1 MFLKPQVRAEQGGAM
16 KELTTSNIRNLAL
29 VSYTG
34 AGKTSL
40 VEALL
45 YTAGAIPA
53 MGSVP
58 GGTTVCDYEPEEVHH
73 KVSIGASV
81 AHFDW
86 KGVRVNVIDAPGA
99 LSFMGEARMAL
110 RAVDGVLIVVSAAA
124 GMKTEL
130 EKIWPTVKELAL
142 PCLLFVNDLDKDRTL
157 LGPVLESCEKALE
170 FKGLPVAVPIGE
182 GPQLEGVVDLIGGA
196 SWRPV
201 KDSPKVQQGT
211 IPAALAGQCAE
222 ARKKLA
228 EGVAE
233 TDDRLLEKYLAEG
246 DLTGEELTK
255 GLKNGTQRLSFLP
268 VLCGSA
274 VRNIGSTLL
283 LDMLAGC
290 LPSPVER
297 AAQTPLA
304 GLHPQTGEPV
314 TRRAD
319 PAEPMSAFVF
329 KTIIDPFMGRLSYVR
344 LLSGTLAAD
353 AAFYNSTR
361 TVKEKGGHVF
371 WILGKKYVQVPAL
384 KAGEIGAIGKLKD
397 TQTGDTICDDHHPV
411 KYPSPHL
418 SRPVMSFALEPKSKA
433 DIEKVSLGLHKLVE
447 EDPTLEFVRNNET
460 KEMILSGMG
469 QLHVDVTFEKLRR
482 KYGVDVNIHTPK
494 VPYKETIRKMA
505 QAQGKY
511 KKQTGGHGQFGDCW
525 LQLDP
530 LPRGKGVE
538 FVNKVV
544 GGAIPR
550 NFIPA
555 VEKGVIEAS
564 HEGILAGFP
573 VVDLRATV
581 YDGSYHTVD
590 SSEMSFKI
598 AASMGFKKALETAQS
613 ILLEPIM
620 TVEVTTPDDAV
631 GAVIGD
637 LNSRRGR
644 ILGVNATGATETI
657 KALVPLV
664 ELLKY
669 TPTLNS
675 ITGGR
680 GSYAMEFHAYEEV
693 PRDQAQRIIDEHK
706 AAKAAKQ
713 AVHQ

>member
-1 MFLKPQVRAEQGGAM
+1 M
-16 KELTTSNIRNLAL
+16 KDVTTSNIRNVAL

-45 YTAGAIPA
+45 YTAGTIPA

-58 GGTTVCDYEPEEVHH
+58 NGTTVCDYEPEEVHRQ
-73 KVSIGASV
+73 VSVGTAV
-81 AHFDW
+81 AHLEW
-86 KGVRVNVIDAPGA
+86 KGTRVNLVDAPGA
-99 LSFMGEARMAL
+99 LSFQGEAQMAL

-124 GMKTEL
+124 GVRTEL
-130 EKIWPTVKELAL
+130 EKIWITIKELAL
-142 PCLLFVNDLDKDRTL
+142 PCLLFVNDLDKERTL
-157 LGPVLESCEKALE
+157 LGPVLEECEKALE
-170 FKGLPVAVPIGE
+170 CKGLPIAVPIGE
-182 GPQLEGVVDLIGGA
+182 GPQLEGAVDLVEGMA
-196 SWRPV
+196 WRPV
-201 KDSPKVQQGT
+201 KDSPKVQQGAV
-211 IPAALAGQCAE
+211 PGDLAGVCAE

-246 DLTGEELTK
+246 ELSAEELTH
-255 GLKNGTQRLSFLP
+255 GLKNGVQRMSFLP

-274 VRNIGSTLL
+274 VRNVGSTLL
-283 LDMLAGC
+283 LDALLGY

-297 AAQTPLA
+297 AAQAPLA
-304 GLHPQTGEPV
+304 GIHPQTGEPV

-319 PAEPMSAFVF
+319 PADPFSGFIF

-344 LLSGTLAAD
+344 VLSGSLAAD
-353 AAFYNSTR
+353 AGFYNASR
-361 TVKEKGGHVF
+361 AVKEKGGHVF
-371 WILGKKYVQVPAL
+371 WILGKKYIQVPML

-397 TQTGDTICDDHHPV
+397 TQTGDTICDDHQLV
-411 KYPSPHL
+411 CYPSPHL
-418 SRPVMSFALEPKSKA
+418 AKPVMSFALEPKSKA

-447 EDPTLEFVRNNET
+447 EDPTLEFVRNHET

-573 VVDLRATV
+573 VVDLRVTV

-598 AASMGFKKALETAQS
+598 AASMGFKKAMESAQP

-620 TVEVTTPDDAV
+620 TVEVITPDDAV

-644 ILGVNATGATETI
+644 ILGVNAKGSTEAI
-657 KALVPLV
+657 KAYVPLV

-669 TPTLNS
+669 ATTLNS

-680 GSYAMEFHAYEEV
+680 GNYAMEFHAYEEV
-693 PRDQAQRIIDEHK
+693 PRDQANKIIEEHK
-706 AAKAAKQ
+706 ATKA

>member
-1 MFLKPQVRAEQGGAM
+1 M
-16 KELTTSNIRNLAL
+16 KQSKTETLRNIAV

-53 MGSVP
+53 MGSVVA
-58 GGTTVCDYEPEEVHH
+58 GTTVSDFEPEEAHRKISVH
-73 KVSIGASV
+73 SSV
-81 AHFDW
+81 VHFDW
-86 KGVRVNVIDAPGA
+86 KGITFNLVDTPGA
-99 LSFMGEARMAL
+99 LSFLGEARTAL
-110 RAVDGVLIVVSAAA
+110 RAVDGVLIVLGASSGVRA
-124 GMKTEL
+124 EL
-130 EKIWPTVKELAL
+130 EKAWLTIQELGL
-142 PCLLFVNDLDKDRTL
+142 PCLLFVNELDKERTAWE
-157 LGPVLESCEKALE
+157 PVVQDCEKALE
-170 FKGLPVAVPIGE
+170 CRGLPITVPIGTE
-182 GPQLEGVVDLIGGA
+182 STLEGVVDLVGGQA
-196 SWRPV
+196 HRSS
-201 KDSPKVQQGT
+201 KDSPKVQSGP
-211 IPAALAGQCAE
+211 IPEQVSGPAGE
-222 ARKKLA
+222 ARKKLV

-233 TDDRLLEKYLAEG
+233 TDDRLVEKYLAEG
-246 DLTGEELTK
+246 DLAAEDITR
-255 GLKNGTQRLSFLP
+255 GLKAGTQKRSVLP

-274 VRNIGSTLL
+274 VRNVGMSVL
-283 LDMLAGC
+283 LDALVSY
-290 LPSPVER
+290 LPSPLER
-297 AAQTPLA
+297 TAMRPQA
-304 GLHPQTGEPV
+304 GVHPQSGEPV
-314 TRRAD
+314 TRQ
-319 PAEPMSAFVF
+319 PSPSEPFSGYVF
-329 KTIIDPFMGRLSYVR
+329 KTIIDPFMGRMSYVR
-344 LLSGTLAAD
+344 VLSGTLEAD
-353 AAFYNSTR
+353 AGFYNPNR
-361 TVKEKGGHVF
+361 QVKEKGGHLFVM
-371 WILGKKYVQVPAL
+371 LGKKYLQVPSL
-384 KAGEIGAIGKLKD
+384 GAGEIGAIGKLKD
-397 TQTGDTICDDHHPV
+397 TQTGDTVCDEHHPV
-411 KYPSPHL
+411 RYPGLQLP
-418 SRPVMSFALEPKSKA
+418 RPVMSFALEPKSKA

-482 KYGVDVNIHTPK
+482 KYGVEVNIHTPK

-511 KKQTGGHGQFGDCW
+511 KKQTGGHGQYGDCW

-530 LPRGKGVE
+530 LSRGKGFE
-538 FVNKVV
+538 FENKIV

-555 VEKGVIEAS
+555 VEKGVVEAM

-573 VVDLRATV
+573 VVDLRVAV

-598 AASMGFKKALETAQS
+598 AASMAFKKAMESAHPV
-613 ILLEPIM
+613 LLEPIM

-637 LNSRRGR
+637 LNARRGR
-644 ILGVNATGATETI
+644 ILGVTAKGSTQAINAH
-657 KALVPLV
+657 VPLV

-680 GSYAMEFHAYEEV
+680 GNYAMEFHTYEEV
-693 PRDQAQRIIDEHK
+693 PRELVNKIIEDHK
-706 AAKAAKQ
+706 ATKQ
-713 AVHQ
+713 AVSQ